1 MVVQGEITVDFESQ
15 IEDNE
20 NSVYRK
26 GKVIFF
32 FSNPSIYILYIGARG
47 RDLSF
52 ILQFNELRRG
62 LKSKRGA

>member
-32 FSNPSIYILYIGARG
+32 FQIPPSTYCILVHVAEISV
-47 RDLSF
+47 SF
-52 ILQFNELRRG
+52 C
-62 LKSKRGA
+62 SSMS